1 MVSSGIGPYSDIEA
15 MFVKSPSSQYSEPIM
30 KNKKPRVLFEEEFKG
45 NSEISEITPK
55 QVAYESSLT
64 KIKMKRKG
72 KLVKKDKLDVI
83 KSSQSKKI
91 KKETKQK
98 VKKEVIKS
106 QMASKNN

>member
-1 MVSSGIGPYSDIEA
+1 MVSSGIGPYSEIEGI
-15 MFVKSPSSQYSEPIM
+15 FVKSPRSQYSEPII
-30 KNKKPRVLFEEEFKG
+30 KKPRVLFEEEFKG